1 MVRELATGRPRNL
14 PYNFTMPR
22 IDIPSFTTL
31 VQGRYTGKTRF
42 LLEQIKEDQEERS
55 FVIYFTMKSKGEE
68 GRVTSKGMDM
78 LLRTMDNLNL
88 YKSSIYFIDFYKS
101 LVNEIVD
108 EQGYLKAEYSK
119 WGGYHADC
127 ILKNMATPFEF
138 NERSVDQ
145 CPIRELCFK
154 PHDDPTA
161 PTKRLHVV
169 LVIDEA
175 HHLLKQKRTLKNG
188 DLCER
193 DGLSFIDDTDHVE
206 RKDGEVSLFSMI
218 RRIVRYCNR
227 IFCFRIPFILASS
240 SPRVLQTMRCEIYYG
255 CGYESDFT
263 VSKDD
268 EVMRVYRQPMI
279 LRETMNLWSRQ
290 IKVDKS
296 YLEYIRSEEF
306 AYNLGFFGRPIWGA
320 LMKTSNLNKFV
331 SYNMTV
337 YMAEMKFLSENRT
350 TPLEVKS
357 LAFLGHT
364 VFIEPLSLDSYGTVL
379 VEAKMGFLK
388 ADDDCRQHFVAVVH
402 PEPLL
407 SIVATMRMFHMTEMS
422 LYQCLK
428 RFRDMSGKC

>member
-14 PYNFTMPR
+14 PYNFTMP
-22 IDIPSFTTL
+22 ISDNHIPPFTTL
-31 VQGRYTGKTRF
+31 IQGRYSGKTRF
-42 LLEQIKEDQEERS
+42 LLEQIKEDHDERS
-55 FVIYFTMKSKGEE
+55 LVIYLTMKSKREE
-68 GRVTSKGMDM
+68 GGMTSKGMNM
-78 LLRTMDNLNL
+78 LRSAMKDLDL
-88 YKSSIYFIDFYKS
+88 YKSSQYFIYFYKS
-101 LVNEIVD
+101 LVNEVVD
-108 EQGYLKAEYSK
+108 EQGYLKAEYSN

-127 ILKNMATPFEF
+127 ILKNLASPFDF
-138 NERSVDQ
+138 NGDER
-145 CPIRELCFK
+145 PARKLFFK

-169 LVIDEA
+169 LAIDEA
-175 HHLLKQKRTLKNG
+175 HLLLKEKRTLGFG
-188 DLCER
+188 DLCEKEV
-193 DGLSFIDDTDHVE
+193 LSFLDDTTHLE
-206 RKDGEVSLFSMI
+206 RKGGEVSLFSMI
-218 RRIVRYCNR
+218 RRIARYSNR
-227 IFCFRIPFILASS
+227 LFRFRIPIILASS
-240 SPRVLQTMRCEIYYG
+240 SPRVLQTMRCEISYG
-255 CGYESDFT
+255 CGYESDFV

-279 LRETMNLWSRQ
+279 LLETMDVWSRQ
-290 IKVDKS
+290 VAVEKS
-296 YLEYIRSEEF
+296 NLDYIRSEEF
-306 AYNLGFFGRPIWGA
+306 AYNLGFFGRPKWGA
-320 LMKTSNLNKFV
+320 LMKTSHMNKYV

-379 VEAKMGFLK
+379 VEAKMGFLR